1 MKVCSP
7 HQFINTLSIRKTIA
21 LIIIPLSLVGL
32 ISCGGGGDSEENVAP
47 VISLSQSSKVGY
59 QSTQVSLAASVTD
72 PNDNLARTQWTQV
85 SGPEDVTLLMDPA
98 GSANLLFLAPKT
110 IGEYQFQLVATDS
123 GGLSDTASV
132 TIDVQLLA
140 EFLSPQLEQIL
151 DDVFSANQ
159 SLTANMAFSLEFD
172 GLDYKWASARGV
184 EQQNSQIPMTVDSPF
199 RIASI
204 SKTVTV
210 ALALKLIEIGHFE
223 LDTPIGEL
231 LSDSDLPGN
240 WTVADL
246 HVKDGVK
253 RGTEIT
259 IRQLMDQSS
268 GINDFISYLSDAQAP
283 DTLSFDAALNGDPN
297 NTLPDL
303 WTPELILS
311 DILNRG
317 LTQDLEFLPGE
328 RHHYGNSNT
337 DLLAIIVEKVANDN
351 LHDLMNTHLFT
362 PLEMSNTY
370 MEFHQANDSTPV
382 DHLILVNEEIF
393 GSDLPENYYA
403 NHNIV
408 EIGMNTS
415 FAWAG
420 GGLVSTLDDLNRF
433 FKAIKDEQIIQD
445 EVLINEWKN
454 WKIDDSG
461 DSYGLGMS
469 FATFTSN
476 SGQSYNIAGHGGF
489 WGSAASNIDTLNIRV
504 IAWYGQSESGS
515 QAHLEFTTKFLELIE
530 QIGYQYQE

>member
-1 MKVCSP
+1 MKICSSR
-7 HQFINTLSIRKTIA
+7 QFINTLPIKKTMA
-21 LIIIPLSLVGL
+21 LLIIPLSLVGL

-47 VISLSQSSKVGY
+47 VISLSQTSKVGY
-59 QSTQVSLAASVTD
+59 QSTQVSLTASVTD

-98 GSANLLFLAPKT
+98 GSANLRFLAPKT

-151 DDVFSANQ
+151 DNVFSANQ

-337 DLLAIIVEKVANDN
+337 DLLAIIIEKVANDN

-433 FKAIKDEQIIQD
+433 FKAIKGEQIIQD

-461 DSYGLGMS
+461 DSYGLGLS

-489 WGSAASNIDTLNIRV
+489 WGSAAYNIDTLNIRV

>member
-1 MKVCSP
+1 MRICSP
-7 HQFINTLSIRKTIA
+7 RQFINTLSTNKSIA
-21 LIIIPLSLVGL
+21 LLIIPLSLIGL
-32 ISCGGGGDSEENVAP
+32 ISCGGGGGSEENVAP
-47 VISLSQSSKVGY
+47 VINLSQTNKVGY
-59 QSTQVSLAASVTD
+59 QNTQVSLAASVTD

-85 SGPEDVTLLMDPA
+85 SGPENVTLLIDPV

-110 IGEYQFQLVATDS
+110 TGEYQFQLVATDS
-123 GGLSDTASV
+123 GGLSDTADV
-132 TIDVQLLA
+132 TIDVQPLA

-172 GLDYKWASARGV
+172 GLDFKWASARGL

-231 LSDSDLPGN
+231 LSDSDLPGD

-253 RGTEIT
+253 RGDQIT

-297 NTLPDL
+297 NTLPNL

-337 DLLAIIVEKVANDN
+337 DLLAIIMEKIASEN
-351 LHDLMNTHLFT
+351 LHNLMNTHLFT

-382 DHLILVNEEIF
+382 DHLIFVTEEIF

-403 NHNIV
+403 NHNILQI
-408 EIGMNTS
+408 EMNTS

-420 GGLVSTLDDLNRF
+420 GGLVSTLADLNRF
-433 FKAIKDEQIIQD
+433 FAAIENEEIIQD
-445 EVLINEWKN
+445 ETLVNEWKN

-461 DSYGLGMS
+461 DFYGLGLGFVDIAS
-469 FATFTSN
+469 S
-476 SGQSYNIAGHGGF
+476 SGKTYHYTGHGGF
-489 WGSAASNIDTLNIRV
+489 WGSAAYNIDPLEIRT
-504 IAWYGQSESGS
+504 IAWFGQSSSE
-515 QAHLEFTTKFLELIE
+515 AHLEFNAKLLDLLE
-530 QIGYQYQE
+530 QIGYQYQD

>member
-1 MKVCSP
+1 MKFFLPNLCT
-7 HQFINTLSIRKTIA
+7 NTLPITKAIA
-21 LIIIPLSLVGL
+21 LLIIPLSLVGL
-32 ISCGGGGDSEENVAP
+32 ISCGGGGGSEENLAP
-47 VISLSQSSKVGY
+47 VISLSQTSKVGY

-85 SGPEDVTLLMDPA
+85 SGPENVTLLTEPA
-98 GSANLLFLAPKT
+98 GSTNLQFLAPKT
-110 IGEYQFQLVATDS
+110 TGEYQFQLVATDN

-132 TIDVQLLA
+132 TIDVQPLA

-151 DDVFSANQ
+151 DDVFSAGQ

-184 EQQNSQIPMTVDSPF
+184 EQQNSQISMTVDSPF

-246 HVKDGVK
+246 HIKDGVK

-283 DTLSFDAALNGDPN
+283 DSLSFDAALNGDPN
-297 NTLPDL
+297 NLPDL
-303 WTPELILS
+303 WIPELILS

-337 DLLAIIVEKVANDN
+337 DLLAIIMEKVASEN

-362 PLEMSNTY
+362 PLEMSSTY

-382 DHLILVNEEIF
+382 DHFLLVTEEIF
-393 GSDLPENYYA
+393 GSDLPDNYYA
-403 NHNIV
+403 NHNVLDI
-408 EIGMNTS
+408 EMNTS

-420 GGLVSTLDDLNRF
+420 GGLVSTLADLNRF
-433 FKAIKDEQIIQD
+433 FAAIENEQIIQD
-445 EVLINEWKN
+445 EALINEWEN
-454 WKIDDSG
+454 WKIEDSG
-461 DSYGLGMS
+461 DLYGLGLS
-469 FATFTSN
+469 FADITSS
-476 SGQSYNIAGHGGF
+476 SGETYHYIGHSGF
-489 WGSAASNIDTLNIRV
+489 WGSAAYNVDPLNIRI
-504 IAWYGQSESGS
+504 IAWTGQSSS
-515 QAHLEFTTKFLELIE
+515 QAELDFNERLMTLLE